1 MTSNVAQPSAGTTQ
15 ATASVCVAD
24 HVLVPSV
31 AAGEGVILN
40 PGNGAEIRTIANGD
54 ATDSLLVYPPVGSSF
69 NGTTANTALTL
80 PAGRAAFFVFITPTQ
95 INATF

>member
-31 AAGEGVILN
+31 GAGEGVILKPAN
-40 PGNGAEIRTIANGD
+40 ADEIRTVANGD
-54 ATDSLLVYPPVGSSF
+54 ATDSLLVYPPVGCSF
-69 NGTTANTALTL
+69 NGSAANTALTL